1 MMYRTF
7 ISSAAALA
15 APRTI
20 NWGFLSAGKIS
31 SDFVQAMK
39 VTENATATAVAAR
52 SSSSARKFA
61 DKHNIGKVHESYQ
74 DLVNDPDVDVV
85 YVGSVADTHY
95 DLAKMCL
102 EAEKPTLIEKPLA
115 LNFDETQELV
125 NIAKEKNV
133 FLLEGMW
140 SRFFP
145 AMKKAR
151 EIVDSG
157 AIGDVCMV
165 QADFGW
171 NTKDCTPE
179 DRMWNPLSGGMA
191 YDIAMYCAML
201 GQVGFRHAEVDS
213 VHALCTH
220 KRQGMDQT
228 IMANIVF
235 NKVGA
240 GKGGLQFY
248 VTGEANTEERTVIQG
263 SGGRITIAAPAH
275 TPTEIKVSYD
285 TGRGESKEEILSFPI
300 PDDSWAQWHYPSSI
314 GFKYQIEEVN
324 ECIRAGLKECP
335 TFTHA
340 DSLQLAYLMDEILE
354 QVDHQGFLE
363 QKEARNEVSES
374 FAAEAA

>member
-1 MMYRTF
+1 MYRTF
-7 ISSAAALA
+7 ISAAAALST
-15 APRTI
+15 PRTI
-20 NWGFLSAGKIS
+20 NWGILSAGKIS
-31 SDFVQAMK
+31 ADFVQAMR
-39 VTENATATAVAAR
+39 VTEHSNAMAVAAR
-52 SSSSARKFA
+52 STSSAQKFA
-61 DKHNIGKVHESYQ
+61 DKHEIQKVHESYQ
-74 DLVNDPDVDVV
+74 DLVNDPDIDVV

-95 DLAKMCL
+95 DLTKMCL
-102 EAEKPTLIEKPLA
+102 QANKPTLIEKPLA
-115 LNFDETQELV
+115 LNFDEAKELIE
-125 NIAKEKNV
+125 IAKEENV

-145 AMKKAR
+145 AMRKAR

-201 GQVGFRHAEVDS
+201 GQVGFRGAEVDS
-213 VHALCTH
+213 VHALCTN
-220 KRQGMDQT
+220 KRKGMDQT

-263 SGGRITIAAPAH
+263 SNGRITIAAPAH

-285 TGRGESKEEILSFPI
+285 TGRGESKEEELSYPI
-300 PDDSWAQWHYPSSI
+300 PDDSWADWNYPRSI

-324 ECIRAGLKECP
+324 KCIRAGLKESP
-335 TFTHA
+335 EFTHN

-354 QVDHQGFLE
+354 QVDHKGFLD
-363 QKEARNEVSES
+363 QKKVRSERMEGV
-374 FAAEAA
+374 AAKAA